1 MRVETESDRL
11 IKDVACIGDS
21 LEERTRVRRTR
32 ANVEGN
38 AGDVETECFGQSE
51 KLGSGVHVGTKLL
64 AQAAETLRVVRED
77 TEVELCIRG
86 ESLDLVQLVAVVKGH
101 LLDVFLGGVAE
112 VALSLARLGIDD
124 ARRVDARAQDKLDL
138 RLAGTVKARSK
149 GSQQAND
156 HRVRVALDRK
166 VRNDAAQVLLPAEVL
181 AVDVS
186 EVRDEEGVLVASL
199 AVVGVHGLH
208 MLLQGS
214 SDQFFGKLGAILSVL
229 FIDSLQRRL
238 VEVIGLSM
246 PRRIVRAEVEGDR
259 CHNLC
264 GWCVYD
270 FLSRV
275 LL

>member
-1 MRVETESDRL
+1 MHGPDGV
-11 IKDVACIGDS
+11 G
-21 LEERTRVRRTR
+21 VRRR
-32 ANVEGN
+32 PGGGPERLDGRDFLRR
-38 AGDVETECFGQSE
+38 GDVEG
-51 KLGSGVHVGTKLL
+51 
-64 AQAAETLRVVRED
+64 AALRREH
-77 TEVELCIRG
+77 R
-86 ESLDLVQLVAVVKGH
+86 Q
-101 LLDVFLGGVAE
+101 
-112 VALSLARLGIDD
+112 D
-124 ARRVDARAQDKLDL
+124 A
-138 RLAGTVKARSK
+138 
-149 GSQQAND
+149 
-156 HRVRVALDRK
+156 RVRVALDRK

-229 FIDSLQRRL
+229 FIDSLQRGL

-270 FLSRV
+270 FLCRV